1 MEGSTEKEHSWDKV
15 NVICGRSCPVPIA
28 RRVVCDSPS
37 EIKTQTRSDV
47 VYQITFICGSKEKRE
62 LRKNE

>member
-28 RRVVCDSPS
+28 RGVVCDSPTVRLRHKQGQMLS
-37 EIKTQTRSDV
+37 TRLLLYVDQKRS
-47 VYQITFICGSKEKRE
+47 GS
-62 LRKNE
+62 